1 MSRILLNT
9 KIWLLMLLLGV
20 VSSVYA
26 QDDDFTTWTK
36 FKINHKIDS
45 RFSVSGDVELRTKD
59 DLNKWDRWGLTVGGD
74 YRAYSFLKLGVAYE
88 THLRD
93 LGDSGWK
100 FRHRYHLSATASFRY
115 QWLKVSLRER
125 FQQTFDSGDVE
136 TRLRSRLKLSYAPTK
151 GIVSP
156 YFSVELY
163 QSLDDA
169 PFWRAARMRYRPGVE
184 LNLAKRWSLD
194 VFYCYQYEPSKGKHI
209 AGIEVGY
216 SF

>member
-36 FKINHKIDS
+36 FKISHKIDS

-59 DLNKWDRWGLTVGGD
+59 DMNKWDRWGLTVGGD

-209 AGIEVGY
+209 TGIEVGY

>member
-1 MSRILLNT
+1 
-9 KIWLLMLLLGV
+9 MLLFGI

-36 FKINHKIDS
+36 FKVNHKIDS

-59 DLNKWDRWGLTVGGD
+59 DMNKWDRWGLTVGGD

-88 THLRD
+88 THLCD

-125 FQQTFDSGDVE
+125 FQQTFDSGDAE

-169 PFWRAARMRYRPGVE
+169 PFWRAARMRYRPGVNVK
-184 LNLAKRWSLD
+184 LSSQCSCN
-194 VFYCYQYEPSKGKHI
+194 VFYCRQYEPKRSANI
-209 AGIEVGY
+209 VGIEFSV
-216 SF
+216 SI

>member
-1 MSRILLNT
+1 
-9 KIWLLMLLLGV
+9 MLLFV
-20 VSSVYA
+20 IVSSVYA

-36 FKINHKIDS
+36 FKISHKIDS

-59 DLNKWDRWGLTVGGD
+59 DMNKWDRWGLTVGGD

-93 LGDSGWK
+93 LGNSGWK

-125 FQQTFDSGDVE
+125 FQQTFDS
-136 TRLRSRLKLSYAPTK
+136 

-194 VFYCYQYEPSKGKHI
+194 AFYCYQYEPSKGKHI
-209 AGIEVGY
+209 TGIEVGY

>member
-9 KIWLLMLLLGV
+9 KIWLLMLLLSV

-36 FKINHKIDS
+36 FKISHKIDS

-59 DLNKWDRWGLTVGGD
+59 DMNKWDRWGLTVGGD

-93 LGDSGWK
+93 LGNSGWK

-125 FQQTFDSGDVE
+125 FQQTFDSGDAE

-163 QSLDDA
+163 QSLDNHLFGD
-169 PFWRAARMRYRPGVE
+169 WRRYH
-184 LNLAKRWSLD
+184 LRWHKH
-194 VFYCYQYEPSKGKHI
+194 YQLSEPDICCSVCLVSNNI
-209 AGIEVGY
+209 CN
-216 SF
+216 SFHSCFPIH

>member
-1 MSRILLNT
+1 MNRILLNT
-9 KIWLLMLLLGV
+9 KIWLLMLLLSV

-36 FKINHKIDS
+36 FKVNHKIDS

-59 DLNKWDRWGLTVGGD
+59 DMNKWDRWGLTVGGD

-93 LGDSGWK
+93 LGNSGWK

-125 FQQTFDSGDVE
+125 FQQTFDSGDAE

-194 VFYCYQYEPSKGKHI
+194 AFYCYQYEPSKGKHI
-209 AGIEVGY
+209 TGIEVGY

>member
-9 KIWLLMLLLGV
+9 RIWLLMLLFGI

-36 FKINHKIDS
+36 FKVNHKIDS

-59 DLNKWDRWGLTVGGD
+59 DMNKWDRWGLTVGGD

-88 THLRD
+88 THLCD

-169 PFWRAARMRYRPGVE
+169 PFWRAARMRYRPGIE

-194 VFYCYQYEPSKGKHI
+194 AFYCYQYEPSKGKHI

>member
-9 KIWLLMLLLGV
+9 KIWLLMLLLSV

-36 FKINHKIDS
+36 FKISHKIDS

-59 DLNKWDRWGLTVGGD
+59 DMNKWDRWGLTVGGD

-93 LGDSGWK
+93 LGNSGWK

-125 FQQTFDSGDVE
+125 FQQTFDSGDTE
-136 TRLRSRLKLSYAPTK
+136 TPLRSRLKLSYAPTK

-194 VFYCYQYEPSKGKHI
+194 AFYCYQYEPSKGKHI
-209 AGIEVGY
+209 TGIEVGY

>member
-9 KIWLLMLLLGV
+9 RIWLLMLLLGV

-45 RFSVSGDVELRTKD
+45 RFSVSGDAELRTKD
-59 DLNKWDRWGLTVGGD
+59 DMNKWDRWGLTVGGD

-88 THLRD
+88 THLCD

-115 QWLKVSLRER
+115 QWLKVYLRER
-125 FQQTFDSGDVE
+125 FQQTFDSGDAE

-151 GIVSP
+151 GIVFP

-169 PFWRAARMRYRPGVE
+169 PFWRVARMRY
-184 LNLAKRWSLD
+184 
-194 VFYCYQYEPSKGKHI
+194 
-209 AGIEVGY
+209 
-216 SF
+216 

>member
-1 MSRILLNT
+1 
-9 KIWLLMLLLGV
+9 MLLFGI

-36 FKINHKIDS
+36 FKVNHKIDS

-59 DLNKWDRWGLTVGGD
+59 DMNKWDRWGLTVGGD

-88 THLRD
+88 THLCD

-125 FQQTFDSGDVE
+125 FQQTFDSGDAK

-169 PFWRAARMRYRPGVE
+169 PFWRAARMRYRPGIE

-194 VFYCYQYEPSKGKHI
+194 AFYCYQYEPSKGKHI

>member
-1 MSRILLNT
+1 
-9 KIWLLMLLLGV
+9 MLLFGI

-36 FKINHKIDS
+36 FKVNHKIGS

-59 DLNKWDRWGLTVGGD
+59 DMNKWDRWGLAVGGD
-74 YRAYSFLKLGVAYE
+74 YRAYPFLKLGVAYE